1 MSSVFRQQKEKQVA
15 YITEQLKSAKSFLI
29 IDYKGITVAQDTEL
43 RNAFRAAGVKYHVMK
58 NRLVKIALTNLGY
71 GKDYDVALNGTT
83 AVAIATAEEAAPAKV
98 TYQKAETIKVISVKC
113 GMAEGRYLSPEECKA
128 LSMLPSRNVLIAQ
141 LLGML
146 QAPIASFARA
156 IDAIAQKKAE

>member
-71 GKDYDVALNGTT
+71 GNDYDAALNGTT
-83 AVAIATAEEAAPAKV
+83 AVAIATAEETAPAKV

-113 GMAEGRYLSPEECKA
+113 GMAEGRYLRPEECKA
-128 LSMLPSRNVLIAQ
+128 LATLPSRNVLIAQ

-156 IDAIAQKKAE
+156 IDAIAQQKAE

>member
-1 MSSVFRQQKEKQVA
+1 MTSVFRQQKEKQVA
-15 YITEQLKSAKSFLI
+15 YITEQLKSAKSFII

-43 RNAFRAAGVKYHVMK
+43 RTAFRKAGVKYHVMK
-58 NRLVKIALTNLGY
+58 NRLVKIALKNLGY
-71 GKDYDVALNGTT
+71 GSEFDEALNGTS
-83 AVAIATAEEAAPAKV
+83 ALAISTEDETAPAKIAS
-98 TYQKAETIKVISVKC
+98 QKADTIKVLSIKC
-113 GMAEGRYLSPEECKA
+113 GMADGSFLDAKQCGVLA
-128 LSMLPSRNVLIAQ
+128 QLPAREVLIAQ